1 MSFNLGSNVSVSS
14 ETYTVASGTIAF
26 QMNMPYASNATYTMD
41 VVDVGKFEV
50 DFDVQPDFDV
60 NQRFRFNVPELE
72 FTIRDILS
80 GGQSF
85 IGLTANLAFN
95 DIIAIKVTFNGS
107 SDYYYAQKMDC
118 EFDFNERKTK
128 IKALYPVAFFSKLE
142 ANPTYS
148 SDLLPP
154 DKSFVINT
162 VFSGKLVDF
171 NDDPLDSTPA
181 AGDLEKT
188 TFVNDFISGILGLIG
203 DNTSSYI
210 SSIFYHQT
218 YDDFFTG
225 SEADGDRAMLMDV
238 AAGRNLSQGQIGE
251 IGYDQAV
258 RYVLDFARADGA
270 YFGNILGN
278 VFYASRALKDNRSN
292 YSIELTSDNILELE
306 LIRNTEQVGE
316 FSLEIGL
323 FDNNDDKYDI
333 NLIEVINDSIR
344 DDEGNTTGTKID
356 FNTIGGI
363 DLDLFPSY
371 SEYVLPG
378 DFFNIDGTSLE
389 IQIDDF
395 AQANNHPYTSQTIS
409 REDMVF
415 ESYKKALKY
424 DTEFMIKG
432 KVAGITTLLPHQ
444 WIDMG
449 SGIHPLV
456 DGKDFRLSKI
466 SYDVT
471 EDVVEFEAYE
481 F

>member
-1 MSFNLGSNVSVSS
+1 MSYQLGDDVIISS
-14 ETYTVASGTIAF
+14 DNYTVASGQVSF
-26 QMNMPYASNATYTMD
+26 EMRMPYSSSGNYTME
-41 VVDVGKFEV
+41 VIEVGKFEV

-72 FTIRDILS
+72 FTILDGLS
-80 GGQSF
+80 SGQSF
-85 IGLTANLAFN
+85 IGLTANMAFE
-95 DIIAIKVTFNGS
+95 DLISIKVTFNGS

-118 EFDFNERKTK
+118 EFNYDTRKVK
-128 IKALYPVAFFSKLE
+128 IKALYPVAFFKKLE
-142 ANPTYS
+142 QNPTYS
-148 SDLLPP
+148 SDLMPP

-162 VFSGKLVDF
+162 IFSGVLVDF
-171 NDDPLDSTPA
+171 NDNPNDSTPS

-188 TFVNDFISGILGLIG
+188 TFVNNFIEGVLSVIG
-203 DNTSSYI
+203 DNATSSI
-210 SSIFYHQT
+210 SSIFYHQK
-218 YDDFFTG
+218 YSDFFDG

-238 AAGRNLSQGQIGE
+238 AAGRNLSQGLTGE

-258 RYVLDFARADGA
+258 RYLLDFARADGA

-278 VFYASRALKDNRSN
+278 AFYVSRGLKDDRAGFSVA
-292 YSIELTSDNILELE
+292 LTSDNILELE
-306 LIRNTEQVGE
+306 MIRNTEQVGE

-323 FDNNDDKYDI
+323 FDNGDDSYDI
-333 NLIEVINDSIR
+333 DLIETINDSIR
-344 DDEGNTTGTKID
+344 GDDGLVVGKKVD
-356 FNTIGGI
+356 FNTAGGI

-371 SEYVLPG
+371 SEYVLSG

-395 AQANNHPYTSQTIS
+395 SQANNHPYTSQTIS
-409 REDMVF
+409 REQMVF
-415 ESYKKALKY
+415 NSYKKALKY

-432 KVAGITTLLPHQ
+432 KVSGITTLKPYQ

-456 DGKDFRLSKI
+456 DNKDFRLSKI
-466 SYDVT
+466 SYDIT
-471 EDVVEFEAYE
+471 SDTVEFEAYE